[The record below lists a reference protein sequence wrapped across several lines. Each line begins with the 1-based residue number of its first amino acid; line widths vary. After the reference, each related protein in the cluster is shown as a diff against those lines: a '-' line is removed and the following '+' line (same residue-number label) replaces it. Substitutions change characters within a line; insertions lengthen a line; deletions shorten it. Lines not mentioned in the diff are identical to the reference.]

1 MHLCNIITND
11 LAIYEESNHVDVY
24 FFVSTEGALRRPMTY
39 DDQTIQSH
47 PSQSNPYLH
56 PERHNMTLDELGR
69 TPMN

>member
-1 MHLCNIITND
+1 MHLCNIITSD

-47 PSQSNPYLH
+47 PSQSIPYL
-56 PERHNMTLDELGR
+56 
-69 TPMN
+69 